1 MDFDRYTGNNWLV
14 IEANIVAACQKCVH
28 YVGLHVSSEM
38 THERHVLPLFDTFFR
53 ILYHIYMNLL
63 VETCRPVNKQMCED
77 VGKYLFIWLV
87 IGSRT
92 YALKLPSGHS
102 SGHVWISPFF
112 NRCATHPFLRV
123 NRAFNNRFISVKMN
137 PEKSGVSLA
146 PLTYNYINPWYSAT
160 GNFFS
165 SQTQT
170 VLFYWHTL
178 AKTLRWLISN
188 AITLW
193 AGVK

>member
-102 SGHVWISPFF
+102 SGHVWISPFSTDV
-112 NRCATHPFLRV
+112 RLILSC
-123 NRAFNNRFISVKMN
+123 
-137 PEKSGVSLA
+137 VSIGH
-146 PLTYNYINPWYSAT
+146 LTTDSFRWKWILKKVACH
-160 GNFFS
+160 
-165 SQTQT
+165 
-170 VLFYWHTL
+170 WHHWPT
-178 AKTLRWLISN
+178 
-188 AITLW
+188 IT
-193 AGVK
+193 